1 MVKITKKSVIF
12 TLDVDAKDVKLKGSW
27 NDWKEEPMKK
37 NKEGLFTKTKRLK
50 PGRYEFGYLVDG
62 VWMSDESLP
71 SVPSPYGSQN
81 SVLEVKP

>member
-12 TLDVDAKDVKLKGSW
+12 TLDLDAEDVKLKGSW
-27 NDWKEEPMKK
+27 NGWKEEEMKK
-37 NKEGLFTKTKRLK
+37 NKQGRFTKTKRLG

-62 VWMSDESLP
+62 VWMSDENLP
-71 SVPSPYGSQN
+71 TTPSPFGSQN